1 MNDLIAKYLE
11 TWNETD
17 PVRRQK
23 LIAEVFAADAQY
35 TDPLA
40 EVRGRGAIDALIGAV
55 QEQFPGFVFTPAGPV
70 DTHHQQARFTWGLG
84 PDGDGAEPPV
94 IGFDVAVTDE
104 AGQIASVYGFL
115 DKVPA

>member
-1 MNDLIAKYLE
+1 MNDLIGKYLE

-40 EVRGRGAIDALIGAV
+40 EVRGRGAIDALIDAV
-55 QEQFPGFVFTPAGPV
+55 QKQFPGFVFTPAGPV
-70 DTHHQQARFTWGLG
+70 DAHQQQVRFTWGLG
-84 PDGDGAEPPV
+84 PDGAEPPV

>member
-1 MNDLIAKYLE
+1 MNDLIGTYLE

-23 LIAEVFAADAQY
+23 LIAEVFADDAQY

-40 EVRGRGAIDALIGAV
+40 EVRGRSAIDALIGAV

-70 DTHHQQARFTWGLG
+70 DVHHQQARFTWGLG
-84 PDGDGAEPPV
+84 PEGAEPVV

-104 AGQIASVYGFL
+104 DGRIASVHGFL

>member
-1 MNDLIAKYLE
+1 MNDLIGTYLE
-11 TWNETD
+11 AWNETD

-23 LIAEVFAADAQY
+23 LIAEVFADDAQY

-70 DTHHQQARFTWGLG
+70 DAHHQQARFTWGLG
-84 PDGDGAEPPV
+84 PEGAEPVV
-94 IGFDVAVTDE
+94 IGFDVEVTGED
-104 AGQIASVYGFL
+104 GRIASVYGFL

>member
-1 MNDLIAKYLE
+1 MNDLIGKYLD

-23 LIAEVFAADAQY
+23 LIGEVFADDAQY

-40 EVRGRGAIDALIGAV
+40 EVRGRGAIDALIDAV
-55 QEQFPGFVFTPAGPV
+55 QQQFPGFVFTPAGPV
-70 DTHHQQARFTWGLG
+70 DAHHQQGRFTWGLG
-84 PDGDGAEPPV
+84 PDGAEPVV

-115 DKVPA
+115 DKVPS